1 MSPQEVANAVHKA
14 LADTGRAN
22 LNEKLARTTMSGA
35 EGMIQDAMTRLENSV
50 GGSNLQGTIRV
61 LDTVI
66 DDINKIATAVKDVP
80 GLGDKVFGT
89 GAFLLMTGAVLKG
102 VAAWRT
108 YAAIQKTATAVAAIE
123 RTGEAAKVPIA
134 NSEAAAVTKSTG
146 AFNGLRGM
154 LLKAG
159 TATLGVNAAAASTTR
174 ILAAGVGTVALYAVA
189 IAGLVYDI
197 KLVVDSFQE
206 LRPHRAT
213 KTAISPTQRRGVR
226 RNLNMSRCLSASTI
240 HKNKCFS

>member
-1 MSPQEVANAVHKA
+1 MRQQAVNADLPRMFPDIDFAVYDRRREELREISEIISGDVLLAVPQ
-14 LADTGRAN
+14 
-22 LNEKLARTTMSGA
+22 
-35 EGMIQDAMTRLENSV
+35 
-50 GGSNLQGTIRV
+50 RV
-61 LDTVI
+61 V
-66 DDINKIATAVKDVP
+66 DDINKISTAVKDVP

-123 RTGEAAKVPIA
+123 RTGEAAKVPII

-174 ILAAGVGTVALYAVA
+174 ILAAGVVTVGLYAVA
-189 IAGLVYDI
+189 IAGLV
-197 KLVVDSFQE
+197 
-206 LRPHRAT
+206 
-213 KTAISPTQRRGVR
+213 
-226 RNLNMSRCLSASTI
+226 
-240 HKNKCFS
+240 